1 MTIEQK
7 KEALLNALGE
17 SWDKMF
23 RDFKWKASENNA
35 NLFELSGELGPYNPI
50 PYLAGCV
57 DANSSKICVE
67 YNPKEDRIGIYLKY
81 RPIDSKFQG
90 DLENIFNKYTP
101 FDMKLSFEE
110 NLTPTISREERV
122 EPTEFAAFLDNF
134 RKAYNEYFAIFYMV
148 TVCETELYDGFA
160 FKCYDVY

>member
-23 RDFKWKASENNA
+23 CNFKWKASENNA

-50 PYLAGCV
+50 PYLAGCI
-57 DANSSKICVE
+57 DANSSLICVE
-67 YNPKEDRIGIYLKY
+67 YNPKEDHIGIYLKY
-81 RPIDSKFQG
+81 RPIESKFKN
-90 DLENIFNKYTP
+90 DLVNIFDKHSP
-101 FDMKLSFEE
+101 FDMKLSFDET
-110 NLTPTISREERV
+110 LTPTISKEEIV
-122 EPTEFAAFLDNF
+122 KPTEFAEFLNNF
-134 RKAYNEYFAIFYMV
+134 RKAYNEYFPVFYMV
-148 TVCETELYDGFA
+148 TVCETEWYDGFA